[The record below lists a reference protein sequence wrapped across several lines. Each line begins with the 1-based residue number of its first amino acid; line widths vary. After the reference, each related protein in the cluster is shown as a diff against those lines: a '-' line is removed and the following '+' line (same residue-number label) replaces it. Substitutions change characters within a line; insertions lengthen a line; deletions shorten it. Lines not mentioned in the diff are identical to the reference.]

1 MKYAV
6 IVRHAVQGGGR
17 GVEAPPPKSVAH
29 EALGEDTIMKSELQT
44 VISQLANL
52 YDTAMARSASAAGE
66 DAELHEQV
74 ALSIEDAINSLT
86 EAVISCLHPTQGD
99 ER

>member
-1 MKYAV
+1 
-6 IVRHAVQGGGR
+6 
-17 GVEAPPPKSVAH
+17 
-29 EALGEDTIMKSELQT
+29 
-44 VISQLANL
+44 
-52 YDTAMARSASAAGE
+52 MARSASAAGE